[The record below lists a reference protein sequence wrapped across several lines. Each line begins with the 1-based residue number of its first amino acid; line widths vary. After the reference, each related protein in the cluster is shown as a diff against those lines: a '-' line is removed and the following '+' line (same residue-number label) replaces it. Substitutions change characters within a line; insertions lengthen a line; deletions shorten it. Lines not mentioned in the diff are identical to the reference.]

1 MPDRL
6 SVLVTGATGNQGG
19 AIARSLLSRGHRV
32 RALTRKPGSPAAN
45 KLRALG
51 AEIAV
56 GHMEDHDSM
65 TRAIKAMNA
74 VFSVS
79 TPFESGSEAEKIQ
92 GTAVANAAKDAGI
105 HHLVYASVPRANTNT
120 SVPHFESKAHVER
133 HIQSINVPWT
143 VLGPTFFM
151 ENLSGPYFRPG
162 LLEGHFSIPL
172 PPACKL
178 QLISLQ
184 DVAAFAVLVLEQRE
198 RFLGQRID
206 IAGDELTPPL
216 IADTLAHV
224 MGRQISYRRKP
235 IEHLRAWSKDLALA
249 YEWFEREGT
258 QIDISRL
265 KRDYPHIAWHGMRQ
279 WAEAQPWDVLT
290 HNAASGG

>member
-1 MPDRL
+1 MPAHL

-19 AIARSLLSRGHRV
+19 AIARLLLSRGHRV
-32 RALTRKPGSPAAN
+32 RALTRKPGSPAVS
-45 KLRALG
+45 KLKALG

-65 TRAIKAMNA
+65 SRAMKGMNA

-79 TPFESGSEAEKIQ
+79 TPFESGPEAEKSQ
-92 GTAVANAAKDAGI
+92 GITVANTAKHAGVR
-105 HHLVYASVPRANTNT
+105 HLVYASVPRANTNT
-120 SVPHFESKAHVER
+120 NIPHFESKALIER
-133 HIQSINVPWT
+133 HIESLNVPWT

-151 ENLSGPYFRPG
+151 ENLSGPYFRPE

-172 PPACKL
+172 PAGCKL
-178 QLISLQ
+178 QLICLE
-184 DVAAFAVLVLEQRE
+184 DVAAFGTRVFEQRE
-198 RFLGQRID
+198 HFLGKRID

-224 MGRQISYRRKP
+224 IGRQISYRRKP
-235 IEHLRAWSKDLALA
+235 IEHVRAWSKDLALV

-258 QIDISRL
+258 QIDIFAL
-265 KRDYPHIAWHGMRQ
+265 KRDYPDIGWHSLRQ
-279 WAEAQPWDVLT
+279 WAEAQPWNVLT
-290 HNAASGG
+290 HGAVQ